1 MQSDI
6 VQRVERNSPRQ
17 TQLPSSFTE
26 IGRNISV
33 SFVFLNHGPSP
44 FSSGQLEVLV
54 PHRSGCTR
62 SPFLFYLTSVS
73 VSHVSMHAVYVLG
86 VGVLPGDSLGTP
98 WGLPG
103 DSLDVSTDLGAQQ
116 CSVCLSLWGLKMSP
130 TSHCLAMWMTTTFR
144 WVI

>member
-33 SFVFLNHGPSP
+33 SFVFLNCGPSP

-73 VSHVSMHAVYVLG
+73 VSRVSMHAVYVLG

-98 WGLPG
+98 WTLVQILVR
-103 DSLDVSTDLGAQQ
+103 SSAVHV
-116 CSVCLSLWGLKMSP
+116 SVCGASRCHQHHTVWLCG
-130 TSHCLAMWMTTTFR
+130 
-144 WVI
+144 

>member
-6 VQRVERNSPRQ
+6 VLRVERNSPRQ

-33 SFVFLNHGPSP
+33 SFVFLNRGPSP

-73 VSHVSMHAVYVLG
+73 VSRVSMHAVYVSG
-86 VGVLPGDSLGTP
+86 VGV
-98 WGLPG
+98 LPG

-116 CSVCLSLWGLKMSP
+116 CGVCLSLWGLKMSP
-130 TSHCLAMWMTTTFR
+130 TSHCLAM
-144 WVI
+144 

>member
-6 VQRVERNSPRQ
+6 VLRVERNSPRQ

-33 SFVFLNHGPSP
+33 SFVFLNRGPSP

-73 VSHVSMHAVYVLG
+73 VSRVSMHAVYVSG

-103 DSLDVSTDLGAQQ
+103 
-116 CSVCLSLWGLKMSP
+116 
-130 TSHCLAMWMTTTFR
+130 R
-144 WVI
+144 